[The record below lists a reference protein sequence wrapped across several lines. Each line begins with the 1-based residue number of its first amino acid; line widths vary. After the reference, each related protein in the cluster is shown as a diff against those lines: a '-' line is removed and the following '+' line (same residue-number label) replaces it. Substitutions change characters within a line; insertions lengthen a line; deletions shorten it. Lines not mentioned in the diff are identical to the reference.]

1 MQDIQVIDNAQ
12 MSLIES
18 VDIQGIAITMQ
29 KITSMQAV
37 VQKTLKREHDF
48 GVIPGTSKPTLLKP
62 GAEKIL
68 MMFGL
73 TSEYEFL
80 DKIED
85 FTKGFFSY
93 SVKCIL
99 TKNGN
104 KITEGVGHCNTYEG
118 KYRWRWVKENE
129 VPSHVDKESLV
140 SRTKRW
146 GNREY
151 SEYRIENDDPY
162 TLANTV
168 LKMAKKRAQID
179 ATLTVASLSEVFT
192 QDLEDMGE
200 FIRQENIETMTENN
214 AADIKLHFG
223 KHKGKTLREVFDKDK
238 GYINWLLNN
247 ERTDKNIK
255 QACEL
260 IVNAVK
266 EAKESKE
273 KKQVEP
279 TESMNDTLEQ
289 GSFYDDID
297 NDIPLPW
304 ESEDANDLRK

>member
-1 MQDIQVIDNAQ
+1 MMQELQVIDNAQ

-18 VDIQGIAITMQ
+18 VDIQSIALTMQ
-29 KITSMQAV
+29 KIMSMQAV

-48 GVIPGTSKPTLLKP
+48 GVIPGTNKHTLLKP

-73 TSEYEFL
+73 TSEYEL
-80 DKIED
+80 IDKIED

-93 SVKCIL
+93 SIKCIL

-104 KITEGVGHCNTYEG
+104 KITEGVGQCNTYES

-129 VPSHVDKESLV
+129 VPQHIDKESLI
-140 SRTKRW
+140 SKPDKYNNKLTIF
-146 GNREY
+146 
-151 SEYRIENDDPY
+151 RIENDDPY

-192 QDLEDMGE
+192 QDLEDMRE
-200 FIRQENIETMTENN
+200 FIQSENIETMTENN

-223 KHKGKTLREVFDKDK
+223 KHKGKTLREVFNEDKS
-238 GYINWLLNN
+238 YINWLLNN

-266 EAKESKE
+266 EAKEGKR
-273 KKQVEP
+273 QQAEP
-279 TESMNDTLEQ
+279 ADIPEDVFSDNKGSAIQ
-289 GSFYDDID
+289 GQPTIFDLDKYDDD
-297 NDIPLPW
+297 DLPF
-304 ESEDANDLRK
+304 